1 MDKYAQIYEI
11 DFPAMH
17 SINLLEIK
25 QFFKAFTKPKRIK
38 TILNPVVFILK
49 NTRFSSS

>member
-1 MDKYAQIYEI
+1 
-11 DFPAMH
+11 MH

-38 TILNPVVFILK
+38 TILKPVVFIQTVLGSAQGK
-49 NTRFSSS
+49 SR